1 MTTSTSSSSTA
12 SSSSAR
18 PIPSITIHGP
28 TARGGHLDSLVGGG
42 GSNGRLR
49 TRSPK
54 GQRGRPRKA
63 VVTGMSAP
71 PIQTSEEETGKGK
84 GKSKRRWV
92 GLRTGKGVVVVVT
105 VVIVVAVV
113 GLLISAIR
121 IISRDPIE
129 EAPPLLRTRH
139 SPLLPRRRVRD
150 PSHYKRHTQAA
161 RGTGAVPPSRNSKAD
176 PDETEKKDLTKA
188 GGEGKAQQGVVIDEV
203 VKDALAD
210 VWDLEKDVPPVEGS
224 SSLPRNP
231 KNVPIPTDETP
242 SEGKT
247 TTRSLK
253 ELYAELEGMGLS
265 VDDLTQALDE
275 AYRGG
280 EAGAGK

>member
-12 SSSSAR
+12 SSSSTR
-18 PIPSITIHGP
+18 PIPSITIQGP
-28 TARGGHLDSLVGGG
+28 TTRGEHLSSLVGGG

-71 PIQTSEEETGKGK
+71 PIQTSEEETGKR
-84 GKSKRRWV
+84 KRRWV
-92 GLRTGKGVVVVVT
+92 GSRTGKGVVVVVM
-105 VVIVVAVV
+105 VVAVV

-121 IISRDPIE
+121 IISREPIE

-139 SPLLPRRRVRD
+139 SPLLPRRRVQD
-150 PSHYKRHTQAA
+150 PSHYKRHTQAS
-161 RGTGAVPPSRNSKAD
+161 RGTGAVLPSRNSQAD
-176 PDETEKKDLTKA
+176 PEGKETKDSTKA
-188 GGEGKAQQGVVIDEV
+188 GGEGKAQGLVIDEV

-231 KNVPIPTDETP
+231 KNEPTPTDETP

-247 TTRSLK
+247 TARSLK
-253 ELYAELEGMGLS
+253 ELYADLEGMGLS
-265 VDDLTQALDE
+265 VDDLTQALDD
-275 AYRGG
+275 AYGG
-280 EAGAGK
+280 REAGAGK